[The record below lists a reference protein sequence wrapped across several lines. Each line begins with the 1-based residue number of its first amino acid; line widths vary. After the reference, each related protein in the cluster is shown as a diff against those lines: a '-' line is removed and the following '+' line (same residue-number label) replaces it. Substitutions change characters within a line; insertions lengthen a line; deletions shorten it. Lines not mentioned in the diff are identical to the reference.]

1 MVVRHFAGVVQ
12 SAEHLSL
19 LTLHTY
25 VDSLATSDR
34 LWNGFKDSLL
44 WTLHNKAFAVVS
56 GKTEFLMAEARERE
70 LLREEVREMLPR
82 TITQDELQAHFENLP
97 KRYFRI
103 HQARQIATD
112 VALSH
117 RFMHKQIEGQ
127 TDALEPVLDWHNEP
141 DRGLTRCRLCTW
153 DRPGLFSRI
162 SGSFAAA
169 GINILSAQIFSRT
182 DGLALDSYDVT
193 SGRSGSVVTKEERQR
208 FEELLSRALM
218 GEKVDFRQ
226 AILRPSSTKKPDR
239 AWLEGQ
245 SLPTTIRFDNLTSE
259 DSTVIDVETEDR
271 LGLLYEIAEVFAEL
285 RLDIH
290 LAKIVTEHGAAL
302 DSFYVSDSD
311 GEKLVSLH
319 RQQFI
324 EERLRRSLGDLLA

>member
-1 MVVRHFAGVVQ
+1 M
-12 SAEHLSL
+12 
-19 LTLHTY
+19 
-25 VDSLATSDR
+25 
-34 LWNGFKDSLL
+34 
-44 WTLHNKAFAVVS
+44 
-56 GKTEFLMAEARERE
+56 
-70 LLREEVREMLPR
+70 
-82 TITQDELQAHFENLP
+82 
-97 KRYFRI
+97 
-103 HQARQIATD
+103 
-112 VALSH
+112 
-117 RFMHKQIEGQ
+117 
-127 TDALEPVLDWHNEP
+127 DWHNEP